1 MGALD
6 AMDDRSSTLVGQF
19 TIDESQFNAISFAK
33 RLILHILCT
42 FQSFN
47 HIETSILFE
56 NTRKTEEDHRES

>member
-47 HIETSILFE
+47 HIKTSLLIRSTVE
-56 NTRKTEEDHRES
+56 DEEEHGES

>member
-19 TIDESQFNAISFAK
+19 TIEESQFNAISFAK

-42 FQSFN
+42 FQFFN
-47 HIETSILFE
+47 HIETSLLF
-56 NTRKTEEDHRES
+56 